1 MMALEP
7 RQLTARKNCPENTD
21 DGRETLYPG

>member
-1 MMALEP
+1 LEP